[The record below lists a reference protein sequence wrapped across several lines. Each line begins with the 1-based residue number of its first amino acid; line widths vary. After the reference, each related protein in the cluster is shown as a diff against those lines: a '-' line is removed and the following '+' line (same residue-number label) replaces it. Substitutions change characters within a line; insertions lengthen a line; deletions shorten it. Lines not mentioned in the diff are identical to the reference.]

1 VSSETVFVAGAV
13 VPGPARRRRDLEETF
28 RAAAGPTGNDPRVLE
43 LRLLG
48 RYVVR
53 WVRRRGLT
61 RLPEHSLPARMRRRL
76 VDTHMRRLLVEA
88 AHRLAGLS

>member
-1 VSSETVFVAGAV
+1 
-13 VPGPARRRRDLEETF
+13 
-28 RAAAGPTGNDPRVLE
+28 VLE

-48 RYVVR
+48 QHVVR
-53 WVRRRGLT
+53 WVRRHRLT
-61 RLPEHSLPARMRRRL
+61 RLPEHGLPARTPRRL